1 MVNKLFK
8 KVINKVINKLI
19 YYKYKTFDYN
29 YELILKK
36 ENSKFL
42 SL

>member
-29 YELILKK
+29 HELIFKK
-36 ENSKFL
+36 KIQNS
-42 SL
+42 